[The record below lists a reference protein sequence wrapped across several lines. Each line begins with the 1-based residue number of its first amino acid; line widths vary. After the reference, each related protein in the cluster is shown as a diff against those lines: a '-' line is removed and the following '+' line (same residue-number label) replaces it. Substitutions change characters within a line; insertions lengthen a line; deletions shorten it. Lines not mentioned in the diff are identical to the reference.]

1 VIVMQYRGIRILTI
15 AETIDQANDINIIWT
30 NLFARSRSIVFHDD
44 LDEVY
49 FSSLQKFLK
58 KENLYDRFHVLFQI
72 MNSNL
77 VLDILSMSY
86 EEDKNTRELFLG
98 LKTCSAV
105 AVVIFDNFSILEYF
119 IKVIYNIRGTRRLFW
134 KKVRIPVILLIRE
147 SIGPLPNHIIKFM
160 KKKFNEYSIFRFDLE
175 IDEFRNNFYEKIPER
190 LVNPMNWLLFKLIR
204 AKKSFFSI

>member
-1 VIVMQYRGIRILTI
+1 MIVMQYRGIRILTI

-58 KENLYDRFHVLFQI
+58 KENLYDRYHVLFQI

-134 KKVRIPVILLIRE
+134 KKVRIPIILLIRE

-160 KKKFNEYSIFRFDLE
+160 KKKFNEYSIFRFNLE
-175 IDEFRNNFYEKIPER
+175 VDEFRNNFYEKIPER
-190 LVNPMNWLLFKLIR
+190 LVNPINWLLFKLIR
-204 AKKSFFSI
+204 AKKGFFSI